1 MGIGSTFNIINGQHC
16 PGAICNSWLAHKR
29 ASAEVK
35 DKIILITKYESKGD
49 GIMSIKLE
57 ETKELNTKKGKRLT
71 DKDIEQF
78 CKGVEELLEDIH
90 ERCNN

>member
-1 MGIGSTFNIINGQHC
+1 M
-16 PGAICNSWLAHKR
+16 
-29 ASAEVK
+29 
-35 DKIILITKYESKGD
+35 KIKV
-49 GIMSIKLE
+49 E
-57 ETKELNTKKGKRLT
+57 ETKELNTKKGKNFT